1 MTILD
6 RYIGLALARSAL
18 LVILVLLP
26 MFTLLDLVQQLDEIG
41 TGNYGLLDALLY
53 EVFLMPTYLL
63 SLLPFTALLGTSM
76 ALGGLA
82 HTNELTV
89 MRASGISIQRIG
101 LSTLKSGA
109 LFILLAFIIMEWVA
123 PPLHQQ
129 AIQRQSLAL
138 SGGEL
143 LIEKYGTWI
152 HQGNR
157 FINIRNKH
165 EGRMLADIHIFK
177 FVPGKQQLEL
187 YLHADQAEMKNRQ
200 QWLYKN
206 LTVKNYQE
214 KDVVTRYEA
223 EGVRE
228 SYLTEKQLR
237 VMEQPI
243 NSLSPTGLYQYIKYL
258 RASAQAT
265 ERFEMV
271 FWQKATF
278 PVTVIIMM
286 LCSFPFV
293 FGSLRSA
300 STGKRIILATI
311 TGFAFHLFSQSLI
324 NLGLMLDTNPLLTT
338 LVPIIAFPLLAA
350 ALMRRAF

>member
-26 MFTLLDLVQQLDEIG
+26 LFTLLDLVRQLDEIG
-41 TGNYGLLDALLY
+41 TGNYGLLDALIY

-63 SLLPFTALLGTSM
+63 SLVPFTALLGTSM

-101 LSTLKSGA
+101 LSTLKSGT
-109 LFILLAFIIMEWVA
+109 LFILFTFIIMEWVA

-143 LIEKYGTWI
+143 LIEKHGTWI

-165 EGRMLADIHIFK
+165 EGDTLADIHIFE
-177 FVPGKQQLEL
+177 FDPEKQQLKF
-187 YLHADQAEMKNRQ
+187 YLHAAQAEMKNRQ

-206 LTVKNYQE
+206 LIVKNYQD
-214 KDVVTRYEA
+214 KDVVTRHEA
-223 EGVRE
+223 ERVTGVLSDGKTTARHG
-228 SYLTEKQLR
+228 TAHQ
-237 VMEQPI
+237 QPVA
-243 NSLSPTGLYQYIKYL
+243 NGSVSVPQV
-258 RASAQAT
+258 SAGQ
-265 ERFEMV
+265 
-271 FWQKATF
+271 
-278 PVTVIIMM
+278 
-286 LCSFPFV
+286 
-293 FGSLRSA
+293 
-300 STGKRIILATI
+300 
-311 TGFAFHLFSQSLI
+311 
-324 NLGLMLDTNPLLTT
+324 
-338 LVPIIAFPLLAA
+338 
-350 ALMRRAF
+350 